1 MAKPN
6 PPLRVGFASSRKH
19 SYGVYETGHE
29 KCEVREMEFLGQVK
43 TSFIDYP
50 NKICTVYFVGGC
62 NFRCPYCHN
71 SHLLKGIGESID
83 EAQVFEYLEKRRNM
97 LDGICVS
104 GGEPTLHAGLEPFLD
119 EVKRRGF
126 LVKLDTNGTS
136 PGVLENLLR
145 NKRVDYVAMDIKAP
159 FEKYEKVTGRPV
171 GVEAIKQSI
180 ELIRSS
186 SADYEFRT
194 TVCRE
199 LLEVGD
205 VLEIAGYI
213 KGSQRYILQN
223 FRDCSSVLA
232 GEGRLT
238 PFAKGELDAVKDKVS
253 GFFSEFKIR

>member
-1 MAKPN
+1 
-6 PPLRVGFASSRKH
+6 
-19 SYGVYETGHE
+19 
-29 KCEVREMEFLGQVK
+29 MEFLGQVK
-43 TSFIDYP
+43 SSFIDYP
-50 NKICTVYFVGGC
+50 NKICTVYFAGGC

-83 EAQVFEYLEKRRNM
+83 EAQVFGYLEKRRNM

-104 GGEPTLHAGLEPFLD
+104 GGEPTLHAGLESFLG

-136 PGVLENLLR
+136 PEVLENLLK
-145 NKRVDYVAMDIKAP
+145 NKRVDYIAMDIKAP
-159 FEKYEKVTGRPV
+159 FEKYEKTVDRPV
-171 GVEAIKQSI
+171 DVEAIKQSI
-180 ELIRSS
+180 DLIRSLS
-186 SADYEFRT
+186 VEYEFRT

-205 VLEIAGYI
+205 VLEIAHYI

-232 GEGRLT
+232 GEGKFT
-238 PFAKGELDAVKDKVS
+238 PFAKEELDEVKDKVS
-253 GFFSEFKIR
+253 GFFNEFKTR

>member
-1 MAKPN
+1 M
-6 PPLRVGFASSRKH
+6 
-19 SYGVYETGHE
+19 YETGHE
-29 KCEVREMEFLGQVK
+29 KSEVREMEFLGQVK
-43 TSFIDYP
+43 ASFIDYP

-71 SHLLKGIGESID
+71 SHLLKDIGESID
-83 EAQVFEYLEKRRNM
+83 EAQVFGYLEKRRNM
-97 LDGICVS
+97 VDGICVS
-104 GGEPTLHAGLEPFLD
+104 GGEPTLHAGLEPFLG

-136 PGVLENLLR
+136 PGVLENLLK

-159 FEKYEKVTGRPV
+159 FEKYEKVAGRPV
-171 GVEAIKQSI
+171 DIEAIKRSI
-180 ELIRSS
+180 DLVRDL

-205 VLEIAGYI
+205 VLEIAEYI
-213 KGSQRYILQN
+213 KGSRRYILQN

-232 GEGRLT
+232 GEGKLT
-238 PFAKGELDAVKDKVS
+238 PFAKEELDAVKDKVS
-253 GFFSEFKIR
+253 GFFNEFKTR

>member
-1 MAKPN
+1 
-6 PPLRVGFASSRKH
+6 
-19 SYGVYETGHE
+19 
-29 KCEVREMEFLGQVK
+29 MEFLGQVK
-43 TSFIDYP
+43 NSFIDYP

-71 SHLLKGIGESID
+71 SHLLKGIGERID
-83 EAQVFEYLEKRRNM
+83 EAQVFEYLERRRNM

-104 GGEPTLHAGLEPFLD
+104 GGEPTLHAGLESFLG

-136 PGVLENLLR
+136 PEVLENLLK
-145 NKRVDYVAMDIKAP
+145 NKRVDYIAMDIKAP
-159 FEKYEKVTGRPV
+159 FEKYEKIADRPV
-171 GVEAIKQSI
+171 NVEAIKQSI
-180 ELIRSS
+180 DLIRNL
-186 SADYEFRT
+186 SATYEFRT

-205 VLEIAGYI
+205 VLEIAQYI

-238 PFAKGELDAVKDKVS
+238 PFAKEELDAVRDEIS
-253 GFFSEFKIR
+253 GFFYEFRIR